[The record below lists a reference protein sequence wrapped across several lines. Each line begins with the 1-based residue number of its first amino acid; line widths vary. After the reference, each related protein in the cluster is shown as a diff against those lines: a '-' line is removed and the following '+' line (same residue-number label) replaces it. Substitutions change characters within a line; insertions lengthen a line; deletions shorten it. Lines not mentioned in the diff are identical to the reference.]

1 MHLNK
6 AQAVLRPRNPWEA
19 IDLGVLLARRHSAL
33 LMATWAVLT
42 LPLFAI
48 LTVIFWQQPSV
59 AVLVIW
65 WLKPAFERLPL
76 YILSNALF
84 ANTPSLRDSF
94 KALPKLLKPQLLASL
109 TWRRLSVTRSFDLP
123 VLQLENLSGPARQQR
138 LVTLGRN
145 YTRAPTWLTIIGLHI
160 EMALWISLLALLYL
174 FIPAQL
180 QTDWSWAKLLQI
192 SQSQWLWAEH
202 LSNLLYVLVLI
213 IWEPIY
219 VACGFTLYLNRRTEL
234 EAWDIELA
242 LRNLAKRLTSSLG
255 VFLCALLLLLPL
267 SDNAFAQSFTQ
278 DNINTQNQELGVEQ
292 PRLLKQM
299 LNSEQA
305 QQSIKATLDAP
316 PFENYKTIS
325 NWQLGKSK
333 TDTKDTHEFNVPDWL
348 KNLVE
353 YLSFSVQVV
362 LWSTLLLL
370 SALLLWR
377 YRQWLSTFAQKLRP
391 IKKAAPPPVQTLFA
405 LEVNNQSLPDD
416 LIASAQSL
424 WSSDQR
430 AALSLL
436 YRGFL
441 NYLLQQQT
449 LPLTAAHTENEVL
462 AMTDALDPKLQLY
475 GQQLTQYWIN
485 LAWGHRLPAHSQFV
499 QLCQQWQELQQQE
512 HSQ

>member
-1 MHLNK
+1 M
-6 AQAVLRPRNPWEA
+6 
-19 IDLGVLLARRHSAL
+19 
-33 LMATWAVLT
+33 
-42 LPLFAI
+42 
-48 LTVIFWQQPSV
+48 
-59 AVLVIW
+59 
-65 WLKPAFERLPL
+65 
-76 YILSNALF
+76 
-84 ANTPSLRDSF
+84 RDSF

-325 NWQLGKSK
+325 NWQLGKTK
-333 TDTKDTHEFNVPDWL
+333 TDTKDTHEFNVPDWH
-348 KNLVE
+348 KT
-353 YLSFSVQVV
+353 S
-362 LWSTLLLL
+362 
-370 SALLLWR
+370 
-377 YRQWLSTFAQKLRP
+377 
-391 IKKAAPPPVQTLFA
+391 
-405 LEVNNQSLPDD
+405 
-416 LIASAQSL
+416 
-424 WSSDQR
+424 
-430 AALSLL
+430 
-436 YRGFL
+436 
-441 NYLLQQQT
+441 
-449 LPLTAAHTENEVL
+449 
-462 AMTDALDPKLQLY
+462 
-475 GQQLTQYWIN
+475 
-485 LAWGHRLPAHSQFV
+485 
-499 QLCQQWQELQQQE
+499 
-512 HSQ
+512 